1 MNSEIKSEIKSE
13 MKSMNS
19 NYLTMALAVF
29 ITAFLTLGTVSQ
41 ATAQE
46 EPTRSFTEV
55 ADNLYRVQ
63 NNGHYTMVLVT
74 DDGAIITDPIN
85 RGFSTWLKGEL
96 NERFN
101 AEVKYVLYS
110 HHHWD
115 HASGGAVFEDTAQF
129 VGHENMAHHLV
140 LPAADTAL
148 PANAASL
155 DANGNGQLERSEAA
169 EDYADNFDLFD
180 ADGNDAI
187 NGAEAT
193 RGKLSDVRAPEM
205 VYHDGMSVSL
215 GGQTVELIYTGNMT
229 HTDDMS
235 IIRFPAQSTI
245 FVVDWL
251 SPRRVPFGTLGSG
264 NLDGWLNAIRFA
276 EALDYDVA
284 AGGHGVVGT
293 KADVTAIRHYLE
305 EMRDLVAAGMAA
317 GDSLED
323 MQASILMGNYSDW
336 INHDRWVTLNVQ
348 GMYNILSQ

>member
-1 MNSEIKSEIKSE
+1 MRNMNSSS
-13 MKSMNS
+13 
-19 NYLTMALAVF
+19 LTTALSIF
-29 ITAFLTLGTVSQ
+29 TAMVLTLGMVGQ
-41 ATAQE
+41 ASAQE

-55 ADNLYRVQ
+55 TENLYRVQ
-63 NNGHYTMVLVT
+63 NNGHYTMALIT

-85 RGFSTWLKGEL
+85 RDFSTWLKGEL
-96 NERFN
+96 TERFD
-101 AEVKYVLYS
+101 AEVKYVLYR

-115 HASGGAVFEDTAQF
+115 HASGGGVFEDTAQF
-129 VGHENMAHHLV
+129 VGHENMAHHLD

-155 DANGNGQLERSEAA
+155 DANGNGQLEHSEAA
-169 EDYADNFDLFD
+169 EDYANNFDLYD
-180 ADGNDAI
+180 ADGDETI
-187 NGAEAT
+187 SGAEAV
-193 RGKLSDVRAPEM
+193 RGKLSDVRLPGL
-205 VYHDGMSVSL
+205 VYHDNMSVTL

-293 KADVTAIRHYLE
+293 KADITDIRHYLE
-305 EMRDLVAAGMAA
+305 EMRDLVVAGMAA

-323 MQASILMGNYSDW
+323 MQASILMERYSDW
-336 INHDRWVTLNVQ
+336 INHDRWVTLNVE